1 MTVALHILF
10 HSGAEEGLTGVTER
24 KQYARPSIYYLIP
37 TVSLQTGLF
46 SANNNKAHFTTNVHF
61 YDVRS
66 FYGVSFCNRDVA
78 FYTQNLW

>member
-46 SANNNKAHFTTNVHF
+46 SANKKKHTLPLMYIFMMLEASMVFHSATEM
-61 YDVRS
+61 
-66 FYGVSFCNRDVA
+66 
-78 FYTQNLW
+78 